1 MNSARLVVCFAEG
14 PVEVKKRILARTAAI
29 AVLAVLVG
37 AGYLFLQHTGRD
49 RAAVAAMVQPATLV
63 TVAVAKTSNV
73 PVYVRGIGTVQA
85 LNTAVIKTRVDGTI
99 VKVSFH
105 EGQDVK
111 EGDPLFQVDPR
122 PFQAV
127 LDQASSNRAQNEARL
142 KGAQLDLERYLKTSA
157 QGYEP
162 IQIRDE
168 QQARV
173 DALKS
178 QIAADEAVMH
188 SARLNLIYAD
198 IRAPFDGRT
207 GTRLVDVGNLVQ
219 ASQSTSLVSIT
230 QIKPIFVNFTVP
242 QDVNEQVRRLQK
254 AGPLVVIA
262 YGGKDRELARGTL
275 SVVDNQIETAT
286 GTLRLKATFENT
298 DERLWPGQ
306 FVNVRLQ
313 LETRTDAVTVPQRA
327 VMQGSSGYFCFVVR
341 SDGTAE
347 RRTIEIGSVHD
358 GIAVIDSGVAAG
370 DKVVI
375 EGQFRLSDGV
385 RVRVAEPAG

>member
-1 MNSARLVVCFAEG
+1 
-14 PVEVKKRILARTAAI
+14 VKNRILARMGAI
-29 AVLAVLVG
+29 AVLAVMVG

-49 RAAVAAMVQPATLV
+49 RAAVAAMAQPAMPV
-63 TVAVAKTSNV
+63 SVAVAKTSNV

-99 VKVSFH
+99 VKVSFQ

-111 EGDPLFQVDPR
+111 EGDPLFQIDPR

-127 LDQASSNRAQNEARL
+127 LDQASSNRAQNEAKLR
-142 KGAQLDLERYLKTSA
+142 GAQLDLERYLKTSA

-173 DALKS
+173 DALKG

-219 ASQSTSLVSIT
+219 ASQATSLVSIT
-230 QIKPIFVNFTVP
+230 QIKPIYVNFTVP
-242 QDVNEQVRRLQK
+242 QDVNEQVRRMQK

-341 SDGTAE
+341 ADGTAE
-347 RRTIEIGSVHD
+347 RRTIEIGSVQD
-358 GIAVIDSGVAAG
+358 GIAVIDSGVAPG
-370 DKVVI
+370 DKVVVD
-375 EGQFRLSDGV
+375 GQFRLSDGA
-385 RVRVAEPAG
+385 RVRATEPAS

>member
-1 MNSARLVVCFAEG
+1 MKN
-14 PVEVKKRILARTAAI
+14 RILARMGAI
-29 AVLAVLVG
+29 AVLAVVVG

-49 RAAVAAMVQPATLV
+49 RAAVAAMAQPAIPV
-63 TVAVAKTSNV
+63 SVAVAKTSNV

-99 VKVSFH
+99 VKVSFQ

-111 EGDPLFQVDPR
+111 EGDPLFQIDPR

-127 LDQASSNRAQNEARL
+127 LDQASSNRAQNEAKLR
-142 KGAQLDLERYLKTSA
+142 GAQLDLERYLKTSA

-173 DALKS
+173 DALKG

-219 ASQSTSLVSIT
+219 ASQATSLVSIT
-230 QIKPIFVNFTVP
+230 QIKPIYVNFTVP
-242 QDVNEQVRRLQK
+242 QDVNEQVRRMQK

-341 SDGTAE
+341 ADGTAE
-347 RRTIEIGSVHD
+347 RRTIEIGAVQD
-358 GIAVIDSGVAAG
+358 GIAVIDSGVAPG

-375 EGQFRLSDGV
+375 DGQFRLSDGT
-385 RVRVAEPAG
+385 RVRAAEPAS

>member
-1 MNSARLVVCFAEG
+1 M
-14 PVEVKKRILARTAAI
+14 KKNILARMG
-29 AVLAVLVG
+29 AVGALAVVAG

-49 RAAVAAMVQPATLV
+49 RAAAAAVVPPAIPV
-63 TVAVAKTSNV
+63 TVAVAQKSNV

-99 VKVSFH
+99 VKVSFQ

-111 EGDPLFQVDPR
+111 EGDRLFQIDPR

-127 LDQASSNRAQNEARL
+127 LDQASSNRAQNEAKL

-162 IQIRDE
+162 IQRRDE

-173 DALKS
+173 DALKGL
-178 QIAADEAVMH
+178 IAADEAVMH

-207 GTRLVDVGNLVQ
+207 GTRLVDIGNLVQ
-219 ASQSTSLVSIT
+219 ASQATSLVSIT
-230 QIKPIFVNFTVP
+230 QIKPIYVNFTVP
-242 QDVNEQVRRLQK
+242 QDVNEAVRRKQA
-254 AGPLVVIA
+254 AGALVVIA
-262 YGGKDRELARGTL
+262 YGGKDRELARGAL
-275 SVVDNQIETAT
+275 SVIDNQIETAT
-286 GTLRLKATFENT
+286 GTLRLKATFANA

-313 LETRTDAVTVPQRA
+313 IETRMDAVAVPQRA
-327 VMQGSSGYFCFVVR
+327 VMQSSSGYFCYVVR
-341 SDGTAE
+341 ADGTAE
-347 RRTIEIGSVHD
+347 RRTIEIGAVQD
-358 GIAVIDSGVAAG
+358 GVAVIDSGVAPG
-370 DKVVI
+370 DRVVI
-375 EGQFRLSDGV
+375 DGQFRLSDGA
-385 RVRVAEPAG
+385 RVRVAEPAS